1 MKNVLLTLIT
11 FFLLTNT
18 TSAQFLKEYV
28 RSFSLRNSDTVLIDL
43 QIPYEIIDWDRKI
56 VRTFTQIES
65 FSMPEELLKKLG
77 KKGRYSVK
85 GKRKN
90 NIIRIYMPEV
100 DHAISVQGVPL
111 TDQVIAQIYV
121 PEGFP
126 VRVICNSK
134 TPEEQLK
141 DLWLQQ
147 EILTRRLKYPIRRAI
162 NADYYAEVD
171 FKEGKIIDAKKLK
184 GTNRFVE
191 LTVLAEDKEYQ
202 LVSRIGKLYK
212 TEDLVNLDVV
222 FVAHSFSQ
230 ELRNRKNEGMVLI
243 HENNVGDLVL
253 MKKTDI
259 PDFLFLT
266 DL

>member
-1 MKNVLLTLIT
+1 MKNVLPTLIT
-11 FFLLTNT
+11 FFLFINI

-28 RSFSLRNSDTVLIDL
+28 RSFSLKNSDTVLIDL
-43 QIPYEIIDWDRKI
+43 QIPYEIVDWDRKI
-56 VRTFTQIES
+56 VRIFTQIES
-65 FSMPEELLKKLG
+65 FSMPEVLLKKLG

-90 NIIRIYMPEV
+90 NIIRVYMPEI

-147 EILTRRLKYPIRRAI
+147 EILTRRLNYPIRRAI
-162 NADYYAEVD
+162 NADYYADVN
-171 FKEGKIIDAKKLK
+171 FKEGKIIEAKKVK
-184 GTNRFVE
+184 GTKRFVE

-202 LVSRIGKLYK
+202 LISRIGKLY
-212 TEDLVNLDVV
+212 EIADLVNLNVV
-222 FVAHSFSQ
+222 FVAHNFSR

-243 HENNVGDLVL
+243 HEDSVGDLIL

-259 PDFLFLT
+259 PDFMLLT
-266 DL
+266 DS